1 MNALEIQQQIEHDFH
16 NLSTFEGGHVTVSVT
31 DGTVVLKGH
40 VGTWAEYDEAEV
52 VALGAPGV
60 RRVENLLGI
69 SP

>member
-1 MNALEIQQQIEHDFH
+1 MNASEIQEQIRHD
-16 NLSTFEGGHVTVSVT
+16 LDILATFDAGHVSVTVT

-40 VGTWAEYDEAEV
+40 VGTWAEYDEAEM

-60 RRVENLLGI
+60 RSVQNLLGI

>member
-1 MNALEIQQQIEHDFH
+1 MDAVDIRKQIEHDFH
-16 NLSTFEGGHVTVSVT
+16 NLSTFEPGHVTVSVT

-52 VALGAPGV
+52 VALGVPGV
-60 RRVENLLGI
+60 RRVENLLSI

>member
-1 MNALEIQQQIEHDFH
+1 MNALEIAQQIEHDFH
-16 NLSTFEGGHVTVSVT
+16 NLSTFEGGHIAVSVT
-31 DGTVVLKGH
+31 GDTVVLKGH